1 MIRTKYHTSRTEQ
14 TDGRN
19 NKVNLCRRQ
28 AWMAGQEKQTSEL
41 SKREKRILSKGRV
54 IPSDAEEKPQRKGR
68 GSGRGSTGGNRRK
81 QTPTPPPPTKT
92 KKRGQDAAPATPVAK
107 QQESATEVVWCKQTR
122 SHAVIVQTGEKINPD
137 FEQYGMAVEELLKQ
151 IVQTTSDKKFKKP
164 RRPHAVKIWKALKTG
179 ENPLPYL
186 EVPND
191 KRQLK
196 VLATPDISG
205 SCQNFSH
212 LSQGFALVLAKME
225 DVAVTYIE
233 NYNGQL
239 IGIEWTKEK
248 SAQFCSAQDIVFY
261 LGDDDCV
268 ENALIAA
275 EKGATFIAFSSYRAN
290 AGVGATHT
298 PAKDIS
304 TQKGGRFL
312 LYHYCN
318 VNYLDTIVSALTD
331 AVSRL

>member
-28 AWMAGQEKQTSEL
+28 DLWMRGQEKQTSEL

-68 GSGRGSTGGNRRK
+68 GSGRGSTGGNRRPI
-81 QTPTPPPPTKT
+81 PTQPTTSKRANRT
-92 KKRGQDAAPATPVAK
+92 GAGVVVIEKKEAATTVA
-107 QQESATEVVWCKQTR
+107 WCKQTR

-164 RRPHAVKIWKALKTG
+164 RKPDALKIWQALKTG

-186 EVPND
+186 DVPQK

-233 NYNGQL
+233 NHNGQL

>member
-1 MIRTKYHTSRTEQ
+1 MSSRTEQ
-14 TDGRN
+14 SDGRTKKIKAFTYKN
-19 NKVNLCRRQ
+19 
-28 AWMAGQEKQTSEL
+28 WMAGQEKQTSEL

-68 GSGRGSTGGNRRK
+68 GSGRGSTGGNRRRI
-81 QTPTPPPPTKT
+81 PTQPTTSKRANRT
-92 KKRGQDAAPATPVAK
+92 GAGVVVIEKKEAATTVA
-107 QQESATEVVWCKQTR
+107 WCKQTR

-233 NYNGQL
+233 NHNGQL

>member
-1 MIRTKYHTSRTEQ
+1 
-14 TDGRN
+14 
-19 NKVNLCRRQ
+19 
-28 AWMAGQEKQTSEL
+28 MAGQLKETSEL
-41 SKREKRILSKGRV
+41 SKKEKRVLSKGRV
-54 IPSDAEEKPQRKGR
+54 IDSEAKQPTQGGGGGR
-68 GSGRGSTGGNRRK
+68 RGAASGGNRRK

-164 RRPHAVKIWKALKTG
+164 RKPDALKIWQALKTG

-186 EVPND
+186 DVPQK

-233 NYNGQL
+233 NHNWQL